1 MRINS
6 EGFMNKKM
14 IEDLNIEGK
23 KVLMRV
29 DFNVPFSENGEIRDD
44 TRIQSTL
51 PSIEYILNHGG
62 SLILMSHLG
71 RPDGKK
77 IPEFSMKPIAKRLS
91 RLLNR
96 PVEFIDDCIGE
107 KVEDRVSHLKPGE
120 ILLLENLRYYK
131 AEEKPETDP
140 TFAESLAKLG
150 DCFVQE
156 AFGTAHRKHSST
168 YYVPKKFGEN
178 SVAGYLMQREIDF
191 LGRAVLDPKRPFYAI
206 LGGAKA
212 STKIG
217 VIRTMMNRV
226 DGLILGGAMVFTF
239 FKAEGISIGNSLCED
254 ELLDEARLIM
264 AEAKKKRIALI
275 LPEDIVIADSFSASA
290 KRKIISIDEGI
301 PDGWM
306 GLDIGP
312 RSIKKIIN
320 TIEQAATI
328 LWNGPLGA
336 FELAP
341 FAEGTFA
348 IARAMADSNA
358 LTVVGGGDSVAA
370 IQQMGIGEEFTHLST
385 GGGASLEFLEYGTL
399 PGIEAI
405 ADGLV
410 SHR

>member
-1 MRINS
+1 
-6 EGFMNKKM
+6 MNKKM
-14 IEDLNIEGK
+14 IEDLNLQGK
-23 KVLMRV
+23 KVLMRA
-29 DFNVPFSENGEIRDD
+29 DFNVPISENGTIRDD
-44 TRIQSTL
+44 TRIRSTL
-51 PSIEYILNHGG
+51 PSIEYVLNHGG

-77 IPEFSMKPIAKRLS
+77 NPEFTLKPVAECLS
-91 RLLNR
+91 RHLRR
-96 PVEFIDDCIGE
+96 PVEFIDDCIGK
-107 KVEDRVSHLKPGE
+107 KVEDRVAKLKPGE
-120 ILLLENLRYYK
+120 VILLENLRFYK

-140 TFAESLAKLG
+140 TFADSLAKLG

-217 VIRTMMNRV
+217 VIRSMMNRV
-226 DGLILGGAMVFTF
+226 DGLILGGGMVFTF
-239 FKAEGISIGNSLCED
+239 FKAEGIPIGSSLCED
-254 ELLDEARLIM
+254 EFLEEAKLIM
-264 AEAKKKRIALI
+264 AEAKKKKIPLI
-275 LPEDIVIADSFSASA
+275 LPEDLVIADKFSATA
-290 KRKIISIDEGI
+290 NRKIISVADGI
-301 PDGWM
+301 PEGWM

-312 RSIKKIIN
+312 RTIKKITS
-320 TIEQAATI
+320 TIDHAATV

-336 FELAP
+336 FEMAP

-348 IARAMADSNA
+348 IARALADSDA

-410 SHR
+410 SHKS